1 VAITAVANCFA
12 ALGVGHTKCAWSP
25 VSYQLICLIC
35 RRLHNPF
42 VVTASTQ
49 CLFDCLSIYSLL
61 GNLQLTHCRNCT
73 NDRNMRWVVSSCIGQ
88 ITIEISGYLCPH
100 LNGGKACNQF
110 EISLGVVGQLLH
122 LPGPAPDSELCSSIW
137 SHLISAIDS
146 VAHYADQLTHRSDP
160 LRPLPTTCRHRWT
173 FSGPIH
179 VTPKGTRQ
187 KELPNC

>member
-1 VAITAVANCFA
+1 MAATRGASRSLPKSFVFRPPSVAITAVANCFA
-12 ALGVGHTKCAWSP
+12 ALGVGHTKCAWSL

-110 EISLGVVGQLLH
+110 ERSLGVVGQLLH
-122 LPGPAPDSELCSSIW
+122 LPGPAPDSQLCSSIW
-137 SHLISAIDS
+137 SHLIFQQSTVWPIMQIS
-146 VAHYADQLTHRSDP
+146 SRTG
-160 LRPLPTTCRHRWT
+160 PTR
-173 FSGPIH
+173 
-179 VTPKGTRQ
+179 
-187 KELPNC
+187 